1 MIHAGVGQ
9 SSNPSTER
17 AAEQAAVEA
26 MAQAGISQ
34 ADAVVVFFTAEHAPN
49 SQSLLST
56 LTRVTRSDR
65 IVGSSGAGIL
75 TGAGEIEGQHGVAVL
90 VFASDQMQS
99 LPFLFEP
106 LRERDEEVGA
116 NIAQMI
122 GTDQGLF
129 AGVVP

>member
-1 MIHAGVGQ
+1 
-9 SSNPSTER
+9 
-17 AAEQAAVEA
+17 

-34 ADAVVVFFTAEHAPN
+34 ADSVVVFFTAEHAPY

-75 TGAGEIEGQHGVAVL
+75 TGVGEIEGRHGLAVL

-99 LPFLFEP
+99 QPFLFQP
-106 LRERDEEVGA
+106 LREHDEEVGGR
-116 NIAQMI
+116 IAQMV
-122 GTDQGLF
+122 GTDQSSLLALF
-129 AGVVP
+129 SEDRKRGV